1 MWLSANHIPTS
12 SSLHGTRFDR
22 SFMAIQAA
30 IDGLGI
36 ALDSEIF
43 ADIDFREGR
52 LIIPFRGRQTFVRQ
66 MLWLTCPFEN
76 LQRSAVKL
84 FREWLFQ
91 YPEMRDEI
99 PREKIYTETMLPA
112 V

>member
-36 ALDSEIF
+36 ALDSEVF
-43 ADIDFREGR
+43 ADIDLREGR
-52 LIIPFRGRQTFVRQ
+52 LVIPFRGRQTFVDRKSTRLNSSHANISYAVFCLKKKIIHQ
-66 MLWLTCPFEN
+66 SIN
-76 LQRSAVKL
+76 IRS
-84 FREWLFQ
+84 
-91 YPEMRDEI
+91 I
-99 PREKIYTETMLPA
+99 HI
-112 V
+112 